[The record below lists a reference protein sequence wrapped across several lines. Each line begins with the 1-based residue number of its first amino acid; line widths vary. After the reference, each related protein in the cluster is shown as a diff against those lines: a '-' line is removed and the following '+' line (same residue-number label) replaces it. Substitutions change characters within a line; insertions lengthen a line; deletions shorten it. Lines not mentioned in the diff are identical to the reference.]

1 MNNDKVLPKD
11 NSILKKIGIFMT
23 KIPIYFLRLPLWFF
37 RSLQKVSQY
46 TLKSFMY
53 SIRRSL
59 TASFLMIYTVISL
72 FTFVIIISGFMFFEL
87 DASADE
93 LYYEVQ
99 QIAERYGRGI
109 FDDEDLIE
117 VIDNISLTDQSDI
130 YISISHTDID
140 YKTKQI
146 YSKTYPES
154 FGKKISVFFSDKMY
168 GSNYDLYVE
177 KEGEVLDGQV
187 IVVQPIKQFYSNISL
202 IAVLYLVCFIFG
214 FVVIWL
220 FSLGTIKRMVSP
232 LYTMTLTAKKMSI
245 SNMDDRLD
253 VAKAKYELR
262 DLALTLNDMLDRLQA
277 DYAKQK
283 RFVSDVSHELRTP
296 ISIVTGYANMLERWG
311 KEDEEILDES
321 IEAIISEAKSMQIL
335 VENLLTLVRSDNQTL
350 KYDTYSFNL
359 SNLVSEVCKE
369 TAMINTKNQAISCD
383 ITDHIEGA
391 FDFEKIK
398 QMLRIFVDNAVK
410 YTPETGQVRISCYE
424 EDGKATIRIKD
435 TGIGISNVDLPYL
448 FDRFYR
454 SDESRTRQTGGHGLG
469 LSIAK
474 VIVLGHGGSIRV
486 KSKLDIG
493 SEFIIEL
500 PLS

>member
-1 MNNDKVLPKD
+1 
-11 NSILKKIGIFMT
+11 MT
-23 KIPIYFLRLPLWFF
+23 KIPIYFLKLPLWFF
-37 RSLQKVSQY
+37 RRLQNLSQY
-46 TLKSFMY
+46 TMKSFMY

-72 FTFVIIISGFMFFEL
+72 FTFMIIISGFMFFEL
-87 DASADE
+87 DARADE
-93 LYYEVQ
+93 LYDEVQ

-109 FDDEDLIE
+109 FDEEDLME
-117 VIDNISLTDQSDI
+117 VVDNKSLTDQSDI
-130 YISISHTDID
+130 YITITGTEVD
-140 YKTKQI
+140 YFTNEI
-146 YSKTYPES
+146 YGEIYPEGL
-154 FGKKISVFFSDKMY
+154 GKRISLFFSDKIY
-168 GSNYDLYVE
+168 GSSYELFVE
-177 KEGEVLDGQV
+177 KEGEVLPGEV
-187 IVVQPIKQFYSNISL
+187 IIVQPIKQFYKNLSL
-202 IAVLYLVCFIFG
+202 IAVLYTVCFIFG
-214 FVVIWL
+214 FTTIWL
-220 FSLGTIKRMVSP
+220 FSLATIKRVVNP
-232 LYTMTLTAKKMSI
+232 LFTMTLTAKKLSI
-245 SNMDDRLD
+245 SNMEDRLD
-253 VAKAKYELR
+253 VEKAKYELK

-277 DYAKQK
+277 DYSKQK

-350 KYDTYSFNL
+350 KYQRYSFNL
-359 SNLVSEVCKE
+359 SNLVGEVCKE
-369 TAMINTKNQAISCD
+369 TTMINTKNQNISCD
-383 ITDHIEGA
+383 IKGHIEGTY
-391 FDFEKIK
+391 DFEKIK

-410 YTPETGQVRISCYE
+410 YTPEGGDVRISCYE
-424 EDGKATIRIKD
+424 DDGKASIRIKD